1 MAHPVAATARP
12 STVPVWFSAGP
23 RRFHRGPAPLLG
35 QHNTELLTALGLSET
50 EIRALEADGVIG
62 GLPAVVWSSAKSPKP
77 PGVRG
82 PADVP
87 APGCRHRQAA
97 NQRDDR
103 PATELRCK
111 GSGNSAETIN

>member
-1 MAHPVAATARP
+1 MAHPVAATARH
-12 STVPVWFSAGP
+12 STVLVWFSAGP
-23 RRFHRGPAPLLG
+23 RRFHRGPVG

-50 EIRALEADGVIG
+50 EIRALEADAVIG
-62 GLPAVVWSSAKSPKP
+62 GLPAVVWSSAKSPEP
-77 PGVRG
+77 PGDRG

-103 PATELRCK
+103 PAIELRCK
-111 GSGNSAETIN
+111 